1 MAPDDIVPLLRAMR
15 HRPGSDFHTLMAE
28 AADEIDRL
36 RAALREVEGEI
47 KYAHL
52 QTPDFV
58 FSVINGLVNRALNPK
73 PPEVEAE

>member
-1 MAPDDIVPLLRAMR
+1 MTAKPDIVSLLRAMR
-15 HRPGSDFHTLMAE
+15 TRPHGNLHDLMAE

-58 FSVINGLVNRALNPK
+58 FSVINGLVNRALNPE
-73 PPEVEAE
+73 PPKAA